1 MLAQAQETISVM
13 TNELN
18 DVRRSPYENRKRP
31 LEYEL
36 SQGISLR
43 ITKTGIKRF
52 GTTSQ
57 RKSFIIY
64 CRNKR

>member
-18 DVRRSPYENRKRP
+18 DVRRSPYENLRP